1 MPMSPKNVE
10 IQEEKERI
18 NPGVLSW
25 VEELRQVSMA
35 VSKKGSK
42 ASASRNQL
50 FYVLHWTE
58 DAGGFGVTVHKGRD
72 PKSAEEW
79 WTIDRALIKPPPFA
93 SEEDIGILRLL
104 WAERSHDSGLRAFG
118 LGPRHGGDVLRR
130 MALTGRLV
138 PGNDFSPLLL
148 AEARQASVNWR
159 LDSSG
164 RQRPCFTPEPAASL
178 VIPLQPPWYV
188 DLEEGAIG
196 PLDVPGNPE
205 VIARLFSL
213 PPLSAMEAALVAEAL
228 TELAP
233 ELPLPAEAASSRL
246 RRIETSP
253 LPVLRLQTL
262 NTHGNRSWRDYG
274 ASYNAGSFDVVLP
287 VFRYQDAQIKPD
299 DVREFSTLPDGETVR
314 VTRQS
319 DQEQL
324 LMNSLAEAGLQKIPG
339 YALHTF
345 GSPPDSA
352 YALANELCW
361 PGFMQEMLPRLR
373 DAGWQIEFD
382 DDFRHHALH
391 VDAWEAELLE
401 SENGW
406 FDLDMGIIVEGERL
420 PLAPLL
426 ASLFRRDVR
435 WLDGVLLQQI
445 ADDEMIELKTPANL
459 RIRAPAGRL
468 KPLAATLIDLFDGF
482 AGGDTLRLSRF
493 DAPRLAEL
501 ADTSRWL
508 FRGQGDV
515 LALADQLS
523 AAQGISHVDSPAGL
537 GLELRSYQKEG
548 LAWLQFLR
556 QQKLSG
562 ILADDMGLGKTAQ
575 ALAHLLLEK
584 EAGRLDRPAL
594 IVLPTSLIFNWKN
607 EAARFAPSLSI
618 LSLHGAERKSR
629 FAEIAQHDVIL
640 TTYPLLWRDAHELT
654 RYRYHLLILD
664 EAQTV
669 KNARSQGAEVVRK
682 IEARHRLCLT
692 GTPLENHLGELWSQ
706 FDFLLPGFLG
716 DSNTFTKYWRTP
728 IEKLGDGERR
738 NLLARRI
745 RPFIL
750 RRKKEEVAREL
761 PLKTII
767 VRKVELAGSQRDLYE
782 TIRAAMDMMVREEV
796 ANKGFG
802 RSQIIILDALLK
814 LRQVCCDPRL
824 VKAVSA
830 QRVKERAKLDLLMTM
845 LPEQVDE
852 GRRILLFSQFT
863 SMLSLI
869 ETELKHAGLDYV
881 ILTGDTVDRET
892 PVRRFQA
899 GEVPIFLISLKAGG
913 VGLNLTAADTVIHF
927 DPWWNPA
934 VENQATDRAHRLGQD
949 KPVFVYK
956 LIIAGS
962 IEEKILALQERK
974 ADLAAGILSEDRNV
988 SLKFGEDDIAAL
1000 FAPLPA

>member
-1 MPMSPKNVE
+1 MSSKTVE
-10 IQEEKERI
+10 DLEGKEHI

-25 VEELRQVSMA
+25 VEELRQVSIA
-35 VSKKGSK
+35 VSKKTSK
-42 ASASRNQL
+42 TSGGRPQV
-50 FYVLHWTE
+50 FYLLHWTQ
-58 DAGGFGVTVHKGRD
+58 DASGFGVTVHKGRD
-72 PKSAEEW
+72 PESAEEW
-79 WTIDRALIKPPPFA
+79 WSIDRALVKPPTFVDEA
-93 SEEDIGILRLL
+93 DLAILRLL
-104 WAERSHDSGLRAFG
+104 WSERAHDSGLRAFG
-118 LGPRHGGDVLRR
+118 LGPKHGVQVLQS
-130 MALTGRLV
+130 MARTGRLY
-138 PGNDFSPLLL
+138 PLNDFSPLLL
-148 AEARQASVNWR
+148 ADSRPATVTWR
-159 LDSSG
+159 LDANG
-164 RQRPCFTPEPAASL
+164 RQRPSLVPTPEANL
-178 VIPLQPPWYV
+178 VIPLQPPWFV
-188 DLEEGAIG
+188 DLDEGLVG
-196 PLDVPGNPE
+196 PLDVPGNPA

-213 PPLSAMEAALVAEAL
+213 PPLSSKEASLVAEAL
-228 TELAP
+228 AEFAP
-233 ELPLPAEAASSRL
+233 ELPIPVEDAHTRL
-246 RRIETSP
+246 RRIEVTPVP
-253 LPVLRLQTL
+253 LLRLQTL
-262 NTHGNRSWRDYG
+262 NTHGNRSWREY
-274 ASYNAGSFDVVLP
+274 AVSYTGGPFDVALP
-287 VFRYQDAQIKPD
+287 VFRYQDAELKPEC
-299 DVREFSTLPDGETVR
+299 VQEFHTLADGETVSVVR
-314 VTRQS
+314 QETR
-319 DQEQL
+319 EKQL
-324 LMNSLAEAGLQKIPG
+324 MAALAGSGLAKIPG
-339 YALHTF
+339 NSLYTF
-345 GSPPDSA
+345 GCPPDNA
-352 YALANELCW
+352 FGLANESSW
-361 PGFMQEMLPRLR
+361 PTFMQDAIPRLR
-373 DAGWQIEFD
+373 EAGWQVEFD

-391 VDAWEAELLE
+391 VDAWEADLLE

-426 ASLFRRDVR
+426 ASLFRLDAR
-435 WLDGVLLQQI
+435 WLDTVLLSRI
-445 ADDEMIELKTPANL
+445 PDDEMIELRTASL
-459 RIRAPAGRL
+459 QRIRVPAGRL
-468 KPLAATLIDLFDGF
+468 KPLAATLMDLFDGF
-482 AGGDTLRLSRF
+482 SGGNTLRLSRF

-501 ADTSRWL
+501 GDTSRWQ
-508 FRGQGDV
+508 FRGQSDV
-515 LALADQLS
+515 LALADKLS
-523 AAQGISHVDSPAGL
+523 AAQGIKHIEAPAGL
-537 GLELRSYQKEG
+537 GLELRSYQREG

-556 QQKLSG
+556 EQNLSG

-584 EAGRLDRPAL
+584 EAGRLDRPTL

-618 LSLHGAERKSR
+618 LSLHGAERKGR
-629 FAEIAQHDVIL
+629 FGEIAEHDVVL

-654 RYRYHLLILD
+654 RHQYHLLILD

-669 KNARSQGAEVVRK
+669 KNARSQGAEAVRR
-682 IEARHRLCLT
+682 IDARHRLCLT

-716 DSNTFTKYWRTP
+716 NSNAFTKYWRTP
-728 IEKLGDGERR
+728 IEKQGDSQRR
-738 NLLARRI
+738 TLLARRI

-761 PLKTII
+761 PPKTII

-782 TIRAAMDMMVREEV
+782 TVRAAMDAMVREEV

-802 RSQIIILDALLK
+802 RSQIVILDALLK

-824 VKAVSA
+824 VKANAA

-869 ETELKHAGLDYV
+869 EVELKRAGLGYV

-913 VGLNLTAADTVIHF
+913 VGLNLTAADTVIHY

-974 ADLAAGILSEDRNV
+974 AELAAGILSEDHNV

-1000 FAPLPA
+1000 FAPLL

>member
-1 MPMSPKNVE
+1 MPITSKTVE
-10 IQEEKERI
+10 GLEEKERI

-25 VEELRQVSMA
+25 VEELRRVSMA
-35 VSKKGSK
+35 VSKKTSK
-42 ASASRNQL
+42 ASASRNQI
-50 FYVLHWTE
+50 FYFLHWTE
-58 DAGGFGVTVHKGRD
+58 DACGFGVTVHKGRE
-72 PKSAEEW
+72 PENAMEW
-79 WTIDRALIKPPPFA
+79 WTIDRALIKPPPFVA
-93 SEEDIGILRLL
+93 EEDVSILRLL
-104 WAERSHDSGLRAFG
+104 WAERAHDSGLRAFS
-118 LGPRHGGDVLRR
+118 LGPQHGGDILQR
-130 MALTGRLV
+130 MARTGRLY
-138 PGNDFSPLLL
+138 PANDFSPLLL
-148 AEARQASVNWR
+148 AETRPAIVSWL
-159 LDSSG
+159 LDSNG
-164 RQRPCFTPEPAASL
+164 RQRPCFIPTPAASL
-178 VIPLQPPWYV
+178 VISLQPPWYV
-188 DLEEGAIG
+188 DLDEGVIG
-196 PLDVPGNPE
+196 ALDVPGNPA

-213 PPLSAMEAALVAEAL
+213 PPLSAKEAALVAEAL

-233 ELPLPAEAASSRL
+233 ELQIPAEDASARL
-246 RRIETSP
+246 RRIDASP
-253 LPVLRLQTL
+253 VPVLRLQTL
-262 NTHGNRSWRDYG
+262 DTHGNRHWRGYV
-274 ASYNAGSFDVVLP
+274 ASFNTGSFDVVLP
-287 VFRYQDAQIKPD
+287 VFRYQDAEIKPD
-299 DVREFSTLPDGETVR
+299 DIREFTTLPDGETVR
-314 VTRQS
+314 ILRHS
-319 DQEQL
+319 DQEMA
-324 LMNSLAEAGLQKIPG
+324 LMNGLAETGLQKIPG

-352 YALANELCW
+352 YGLANESSW
-361 PGFMQEMLPRLR
+361 PAFMQEGLSLLR
-373 DAGWQIEFD
+373 NAGWQIEFAE
-382 DDFRHHALH
+382 DFRHHALL
-391 VDAWEAELLE
+391 VEAWDAELLE
-401 SENGW
+401 SDNGW
-406 FDLDMGIIVEGERL
+406 FDLDMGIIVEGQRL

-435 WLDGVLLQQI
+435 WLDSALLNRI
-445 ADDEMIELKTPANL
+445 ADDEMIELMTPANL

-468 KPLAATLIDLFDGF
+468 KPLAATLIDLFDGY
-482 AGGDTLRLSRF
+482 AGSDTLRLSRF

-501 ADTSRWL
+501 SNTSRWQ
-508 FRGQGDV
+508 FRGQRDV

-523 AAQGISHVDSPAGL
+523 AAQGITHIESPAGL

-607 EAARFAPSLSI
+607 EAVRFAPSLSI
-618 LSLHGAERKSR
+618 LSLHGAERKTR
-629 FAEIAQHDVIL
+629 FVDIPVHDVVL

-654 RYRYHLLILD
+654 QHRYHLLILD

-716 DSNTFTKYWRTP
+716 DSNTFVKYWRTP
-728 IEKLGDGERR
+728 IEKQGDAQRR

-761 PLKTII
+761 PPKTII

-782 TIRAAMDMMVREEV
+782 TIRAAMDAMVREEV

-802 RSQIIILDALLK
+802 RSQIVILDALLK

-824 VKAVSA
+824 VKAASA
-830 QRVKERAKLDLLMTM
+830 QRVTERAKLDLLMTM

-869 ETELKHAGLDYV
+869 ETELKQAGLDYV
-881 ILTGDTVDRET
+881 VLTGDTSDRET

-913 VGLNLTAADTVIHF
+913 VGLNLTAADTVIHY

-974 ADLAAGILSEDRNV
+974 ADLAAGILSEDR
-988 SLKFGEDDIAAL
+988 SIDLKFGEDDISAL
-1000 FAPLPA
+1000 FAPLPT